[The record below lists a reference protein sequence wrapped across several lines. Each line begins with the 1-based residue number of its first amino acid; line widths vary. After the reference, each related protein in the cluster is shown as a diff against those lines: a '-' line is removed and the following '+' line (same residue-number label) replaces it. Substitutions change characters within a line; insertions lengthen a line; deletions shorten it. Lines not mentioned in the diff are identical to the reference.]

1 MAANI
6 APQRH
11 RMLALKKWLQVWYL
25 ATTSDE
31 PDEVDDGNIDVTVTL
46 HVQGDKPEQ
55 DRQVSRS
62 SLLPQSIISSPPP
75 QGCFGQEGTFVQ
87 LYIAD
92 TSWVDLL
99 LANNAHLVGS
109 VVAPVCGKDCCI
121 VDVVNATYL
130 NLNLPCGFYPSDVLP
145 GLVESHLT

>member
-1 MAANI
+1 
-6 APQRH
+6 
-11 RMLALKKWLQVWYL
+11 MLVLKKWLQVWYL

-31 PDEVDDGNIDVTVTL
+31 PDEVDDVNTDVTVTV

-55 DRQVSRS
+55 IAK
-62 SLLPQSIISSPPP
+62 SLGHHYFHNQSYPPPPP

-99 LANNAHLVGS
+99 RANNAHLVGL
-109 VVAPVCGKDCCI
+109 VVSPVCGKDCCI
-121 VDVVNATYL
+121 VDVV
-130 NLNLPCGFYPSDVLP
+130 LP
-145 GLVESHLT
+145 GQGPSRRCHLGQRYVREPQSFSWILSI